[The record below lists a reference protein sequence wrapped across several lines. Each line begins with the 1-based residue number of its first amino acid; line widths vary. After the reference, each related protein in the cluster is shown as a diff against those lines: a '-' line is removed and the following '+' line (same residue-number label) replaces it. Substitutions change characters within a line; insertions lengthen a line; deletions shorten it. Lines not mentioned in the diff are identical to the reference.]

1 EGDPNT
7 LIVLDTGYDV
17 TRLAFGLS
25 DLPVDFLGRTRSD
38 RVAAAAPPAREP
50 SLSGPASPSRPG
62 VRAR

>member
-1 EGDPNT
+1 M
-7 LIVLDTGYDV
+7 DTGYDV